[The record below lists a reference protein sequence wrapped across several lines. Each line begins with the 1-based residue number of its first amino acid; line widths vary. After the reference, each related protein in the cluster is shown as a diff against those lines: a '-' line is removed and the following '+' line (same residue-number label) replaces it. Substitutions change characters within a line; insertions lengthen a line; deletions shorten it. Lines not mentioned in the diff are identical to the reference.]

1 MQASSG
7 CFTTNSTK
15 LLKFLDWI
23 LQRLISVAKMPLSQ
37 TITNTISNRSLGE
50 LNYRG
55 TMGQITVK
63 VIGIIVLRRSKALE
77 WRMVK
82 LDDRAE

>member
-1 MQASSG
+1 MLIAQTS
-7 CFTTNSTK
+7 
-15 LLKFLDWI
+15 LKFLTEIYKD
-23 LQRLISVAKMPLSQ
+23 LLVRQKYLLHKQLLIQYQ
-37 TITNTISNRSLGE
+37 TGSLGE
-50 LNYRG
+50 LNYIG

-63 VIGIIVLRRSKALE
+63 VIGIIVLRRSKALK

>member
-1 MQASSG
+1 MWQ
-7 CFTTNSTK
+7 K
-15 LLKFLDWI
+15 YLLHKQL
-23 LQRLISVAKMPLSQ
+23 LIQYQ
-37 TITNTISNRSLGE
+37 TGSLGE
-50 LNYRG
+50 LNYIG

-63 VIGIIVLRRSKALE
+63 VIGIIVLRRSKALK